1 MKKSV
6 SLVALLVAC
15 AVPAFGCD
23 KPSAPSNF
31 PDGKSASKDE
41 MLAAKK
47 EVDGFKRSMEEYIS
61 CERNQAKAESAHTE
75 LQRVA
80 DRFNEQIRVFKAK
93 EG

>member
-1 MKKSV
+1 MKKPV
-6 SLVALLVAC
+6 SLVVVLAAC

-23 KPSAPSNF
+23 KPSAPTAF
-31 PDGKSASKDE
+31 PDGKTASKDE

-47 EVDGFKRSMEEYIS
+47 EVDGFKRSMEEYLS
-61 CERNQAKAESAHTE
+61 CERNTNKAESAHSE